1 MRLVYRVRSI
11 GFLCLRGGE
20 QARLAC
26 ASAVRLHTMK
36 ITSSKINELLSKCE
50 KDRND
55 WIEAAEHNWLL
66 VYDQNRVKPPSEV
79 SSGTPYYDNEENYIR
94 AKLLDWRS
102 VLLKNKPT
110 FRVQATKPTDID
122 LSDDVS
128 SVAFK
133 RWKDVGAHD
142 AFSRSQFEVG
152 YAGLTIL
159 RLNRLEVKPGFFKE
173 QVVNVPRVDF
183 WHDTRVL
190 HIGEGWCCY
199 RTWHTLD
206 YLKDYF
212 GKRKIPLMTES
223 EVNGEENTLK
233 LLSPPHAKTET
244 DIDEDA
250 PPSSWGDD
258 LYALYEFWAHP
269 SMTNDGKWKVYQMVN
284 NTIVEK
290 SDNPFETEYNVMLED
305 GSNETRRIG
314 HGGPPFVVH
323 RCYFKSDQKGYT
335 GFYDVEGI
343 AESLETVQ
351 WDLTEAAR
359 SLMIITRRAAQ
370 PPTIEEIG
378 STPEE
383 STVREWGPGEIISH
397 LPDKPPPIPLEA
409 GLNSTIPTFTKQNKT
424 ETMSDISGIRQDMTG
439 WDKGTSHTPMGTVA
453 FAQEASFIR
462 MYDIVQTLDDA
473 IIRLG
478 KLILGNMQQ
487 FTDPGEWIDVNIG
500 GEASHV
506 EWTQAH
512 VDTEFNLEVVSGMT
526 TILRDIGRQEIATQ
540 LYQTVS
546 IALASQQIPVLK
558 AAKQWL
564 IMLDEPAG
572 YGYLPII
579 DEQIQQLQGMA
590 EQGVLPPEQQ
600 PLSFQQQGPI

>member
-1 MRLVYRVRSI
+1 
-11 GFLCLRGGE
+11 
-20 QARLAC
+20 
-26 ASAVRLHTMK
+26 MK
-36 ITSSKINELLSKCE
+36 ITSSIINKLLSECE

-55 WIEAAEHNWLL
+55 WIESAEHNWRL
-66 VYDQNRVKPPSEV
+66 VYDQKRVKPPSEV

-102 VLLKNKPT
+102 MLLKNKPT

-133 RWKDVGAHD
+133 RWKESGAHG
-142 AFSRSQFEVG
+142 AISRSQLEVG
-152 YAGLTIL
+152 YAGLAVIRHTRNEIA
-159 RLNRLEVKPGFFKE
+159 PGVFKE
-173 QVVNVPRVDF
+173 KFINVPRVDF
-183 WHDTRVL
+183 WHDTRYL
-190 HIGEGWCCY
+190 HIGESWCCY
-199 RTWHTLD
+199 RAWHTLD

-212 GKRKIPLMTES
+212 GKRKIPIVTES
-223 EVNGEENTLK
+223 EINGEQNTLH
-233 LLSPPHAKTET
+233 LLSPPNAKTET

-269 SMTNDGKWKVYQMVN
+269 SMTDDGKWEVYQMVN
-284 NTIVEK
+284 NKIVEK
-290 SDNPFETEYNVMLED
+290 SENPFETEYNVMAED
-305 GSNETRRIG
+305 GTNETRRIG

-343 AESLETVQ
+343 ASSLETVQ

-359 SLMIITRRAAQ
+359 SLMIITRRAAL
-370 PPTIEEIG
+370 PPILKEIG

-383 STVREWGPGEIISH
+383 SIVEGYEPGEIIWYKDGSQ
-397 LPDKPPPIPLEA
+397 PPEPVEA

-424 ETMSDISGIRQDMTG
+424 ETMSELSGVRPFMTG
-439 WDKGTSHTPMGTVA
+439 QEPRGTSHTPAGTVV

-462 MYDIVQTLDDA
+462 MHDVVETLDDA

-540 LYQTVS
+540 LYHTVS

-564 IMLDEPAG
+564 VMLDEPAG

-590 EQGVLPPEQQ
+590 EQGVVPPTAIT
-600 PLSFQQQGPI
+600 GYG